1 MAEDEEAIQKRK
13 EEQEERLIQIRVMM
27 DKEKK
32 VREVTV
38 TGGGSELTVQ
48 AETNKGAESGK
59 GEDGKESEKKGKPA
73 KKGAKAGKK

>member
-1 MAEDEEAIQKRK
+1 MQLLKRITGLAEDEEAIQKRK
-13 EEQEERLIQIRVMM
+13 EEQEERLNQIRVMM

-48 AETNKGAESGK
+48 TETN
-59 GEDGKESEKKGKPA
+59 
-73 KKGAKAGKK
+73 

>member
-1 MAEDEEAIQKRK
+1 MQLLKRITGLAEDEEAIQKRK

-38 TGGGSELTVQ
+38 TGGSSELTVQ
-48 AETNKGAESGK
+48 GETN
-59 GEDGKESEKKGKPA
+59 
-73 KKGAKAGKK
+73 

>member
-38 TGGGSELTVQ
+38 TGGSSELTVQ
-48 AETNKGAESGK
+48 GETN
-59 GEDGKESEKKGKPA
+59 
-73 KKGAKAGKK
+73 